1 MGTARWD
8 FSGDVALVTGAS
20 SGIGR
25 ALTRALASAGAR
37 VHGIDV
43 APPDGSTP
51 GASEHHAVD
60 LRDDAAVRA
69 AVAAIVAREGRLDLV
84 ANVAGITRDG
94 VLWKLSDEDW
104 DAVLDVN
111 LSGAWRVLRAVAPHL
126 RAQGRGRIV
135 QIASVNGLR
144 GRFGQSNYAASKAGL
159 IGLTRAAA
167 RELGP
172 RGVTIN
178 ALAPGMIETPMAA
191 ALPPEV
197 LERARAESC
206 LGRLGTPEQ
215 VADAALFLLSD
226 AAAHVTGAVLCVD
239 GGQLA

>member
-1 MGTARWD
+1 MGTASWD
-8 FSGDVALVTGAS
+8 FTGDVALVTGAS
-20 SGIGR
+20 SGIGFAIAR
-25 ALTRALASAGAR
+25 ALGAAGAR
-37 VHGIDV
+37 VHGLDV
-43 APPDGSTP
+43 ASPAEAGENV
-51 GASEHHAVD
+51 EHHSVD
-60 LRDDAAVRA
+60 LRDDEAVRA
-69 AVAAIVAREGRLDLV
+69 AVADVAEREKRIDLL

-94 VLWKLSDEDW
+94 ALWKLSAEDW

-111 LSGAWRVLRAVAPHL
+111 LTAAWRVLRAVAPHM
-126 RAQGRGRIV
+126 RAAGRGRIV

-144 GRFGQSNYAASKAGL
+144 GKFGQANYAASKAGL

-172 RGVTIN
+172 KGITIN
-178 ALAPGMIETPMAA
+178 AIAPGMIETPMAA
-191 ALPPEV
+191 ALAPEV
-197 LERARAESC
+197 LERARAEAC

-226 AAAHVTGAVLCVD
+226 AAAHVTGTVLCVD

>member
-1 MGTARWD
+1 MGTVSWD
-8 FSGDVALVTGAS
+8 FRGDAALVTGAS

-25 ALTRALASAGAR
+25 AIAGALAAAGAR
-37 VHGIDV
+37 VHGVDIAPTGLAGV
-43 APPDGSTP
+43 A
-51 GASEHHAVD
+51 HHAAD
-60 LRDDAAVRA
+60 LRDADAVRA
-69 AVAAIVAREGRLDLV
+69 VAAEVLEREGRLDLL

-94 VLWKLSDEDW
+94 ALWKLSDEDW

-111 LSGAWRVLRAVAPHL
+111 LTAAWRVLRAVAPNM
-126 RAQGRGRIV
+126 RAAGRGRVV

-144 GRFGQSNYAASKAGL
+144 GKFGQANYAASKAGL

-172 RGVTIN
+172 KGITVN
-178 ALAPGMIETPMAA
+178 AIAPGMIETPMAA

-197 LERARAESC
+197 LARARAESC
-206 LGRLGTPEQ
+206 LDRLGTPEQ
-215 VADAALFLLSD
+215 VAHAALFLLSD
-226 AAAHVTGAVLCVD
+226 AAAHVTGTVLCVD